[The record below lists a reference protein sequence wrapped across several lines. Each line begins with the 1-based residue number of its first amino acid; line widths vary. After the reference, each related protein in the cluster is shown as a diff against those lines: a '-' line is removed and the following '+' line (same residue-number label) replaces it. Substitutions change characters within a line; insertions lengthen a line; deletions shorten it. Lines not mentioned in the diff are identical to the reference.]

1 MGWTP
6 VYTKLRIISLAS
18 QSLSVNSI
26 VHELQ
31 EENIRI
37 RRQTVARILKKYKR
51 EGTIADKAG
60 PGRKPIL
67 TREQIFIDAKMEEN
81 DELTSISET
90 WGLFEETFQ

>member
-1 MGWTP
+1 MGRTP

-26 VHELQ
+26 VRELQ

-67 TREQIFIDAKMEEN
+67 TREQMEFIDAKMEEN
-81 DELTSISET
+81 DELTSIGET
-90 WGLFEETFQ
+90 

>member
-1 MGWTP
+1 MGRTP

-26 VHELQ
+26 VRELQ

-37 RRQTVARILKKYKR
+37 RRQTVTRILKKYKR

-67 TREQIFIDAKMEEN
+67 TREQMIFIDAKMEEN

-90 WGLFEETFQ
+90 